1 MHEQISFLP
10 FNMQLLQFLLNFMQV
25 IKLKVIGKVQ

>member
-1 MHEQISFLP
+1 MHEQICFLP

-25 IKLKVIGKVQ
+25 IKLKAIGKVQ